1 VKGVGID
8 ECKAEVLRQMIQ
20 IRDRGHARK
29 PSDRPHVIFID
40 FKSAYDSVTRQKLG
54 EMLLRKRILSHQK
67 LRILEF
73 IHHNLRV
80 SLGTNEVTTSRG
92 VPQGLTTSPLL
103 FNIYVEDILERMD
116 RENIFT
122 AMYADDLVCVTT
134 NRQ

>member
-1 VKGVGID
+1 
-8 ECKAEVLRQMIQ
+8 M
-20 IRDRGHARK
+20 
-29 PSDRPHVIFID
+29 FID